1 MQYTRR
7 KFLSTLVVSAS
18 AVALGGLTGCD
29 SNNTSA
35 PAPTPVPTPTPK
47 PQGLQPGQAYFPQ
60 SLLSGDPKPNSVILW
75 TRVEDAGAADID
87 VQLQV
92 ALDKDFN
99 DVRVDETL
107 TALSDYD
114 HCLKVRV
121 TDLDAYTHYYYRFIY
136 TKDDVQYVSNVGRTK
151 TAPLNDAD
159 VDVKFAFVSCQDY
172 IGRYYNSYL
181 SVLDNDD
188 LDFIVHL
195 GDYVYETT
203 GDTSFQ
209 ASGGRGFEFED
220 LDGAQKLGQG
230 DATFYA
236 AKSLSNYRQ
245 LYKTYRG
252 DTLLQ
257 EVHENFPMIAVWD
270 DHEFADDSWQDT
282 ATSLNGVA
290 SEQDLKRKQDS
301 ERVYF
306 EYMPIDHEHANDKT
320 LALSQGEMSISDEH
334 LFPNTEI
341 YRDFKFGKHVHLL
354 MSDFRTHRPDHLIPE
369 DGFPATVVMDQTTTA
384 GVIAQAMQI
393 PFEHATAFVQ
403 ANFMAYIDIDAPQY
417 HILKTVLTDVIIG
430 LYKAEFISK
439 LGLSESDA
447 QSKAEGKTQSA
458 LSGNLAIA
466 YLNEVIKQIPS
477 SLLDI
482 YGIAEIE
489 DDGLEKG
496 IAYFTMGKSAL
507 FSEMGSRYMVVKDVF
522 DLYAGYMG
530 QADANS
536 QNAYGDAQMQW
547 LGGSIMTSTSTW
559 KILGSSVSFAP
570 LIFDLSS
577 SRVATPIAPLEQ
589 MLDSEAIPALF
600 KNRFYV
606 NVDHWDGFPQA
617 KQKLINELLS
627 PAGVITLSGDIHSSY
642 VTEHAAQPETGM
654 RSFGFTSSSVSSGTL
669 GSFIDTALSDLAT
682 TIAPD
687 SVETFK
693 QLNPF
698 FNILTQTASMRDDVT
713 TKLTMSELWKH
724 GIGIVTATSESFNVA
739 LHQVPATGDIEYI
752 KQSFYDDRENF
763 LSAVEISN
771 YQVKDGI
778 LTTD

>member
-18 AVALGGLTGCD
+18 AVALGGLTGCGSD
-29 SNNTSA
+29 SAKNP
-35 PAPTPVPTPTPK
+35 PAIVTPTPVPK
-47 PQGLQPGQAYFPQ
+47 PEGLQPGQAYFPQ

-75 TRVEDAGAADID
+75 TRVEAPAQDDID

-92 ALDKDFN
+92 ALDKDFS
-99 DVRVDETL
+99 DIRVDETL
-107 TALSDYD
+107 TAMSDYD

-121 TDLDAYTHYYYRFIY
+121 TDLDAHTHYYYRFIY
-136 TKDDVQYVSNVGRTK
+136 TKDDVQYVTNVGRTK

-188 LDFIVHL
+188 IDFIVHL

-203 GDTSFQ
+203 GDSSFQ
-209 ASGGRGFEFED
+209 ASGGRGFEFDD
-220 LDGAQKLGQG
+220 LEGAQQLGQG
-230 DATFYA
+230 DNSFYA

-252 DTLLQ
+252 DALLQ

-282 ATSLNGVA
+282 ATALNGVT
-290 SEQDLKRKQDS
+290 SEQDLQRKQDS

-320 LALSQGEMSISDEH
+320 LALTQGEMSISDEH

-341 YRDFKFGKHVHLL
+341 YRDFTFGKHVHLL

-369 DGFPATVVMDQTTTA
+369 DAFPATVVMDQTTTSA
-384 GVIAQAMQI
+384 VIAQAMSI
-393 PFEHATAFVQ
+393 PLANATAFVQ
-403 ANFMAYIDIDAPQY
+403 ANFMSYIDIDAPQH
-417 HILKTVLTDVIIG
+417 HILKTVLSDVISG
-430 LYKAEFISK
+430 LYKAEFMTK
-439 LGLSESDA
+439 LGLSDDEAQIKASEKA
-447 QSKAEGKTQSA
+447 QSV

-466 YLNEVIKQIPS
+466 YLNEVIKQIPA

-482 YGIAEIE
+482 YGITEVE
-489 DDGLEKG
+489 DNGLEKG
-496 IAYFTMGKSAL
+496 VAYFTMGKSGL

-522 DLYAGYMG
+522 DLYAGYKAM
-530 QADANS
+530 NNPSS

-547 LGGSIMTSTSTW
+547 LGGSIMSSTATW
-559 KILGSSVSFAP
+559 KVLGSSVSLAP

-589 MLDSEAIPALF
+589 MLDSDAIPELF

-642 VTEHAAQPETGM
+642 VTEHAPQPQTGM

-669 GSFIDTALSDLAT
+669 GSFIDTALSGLAK

-687 SVETFK
+687 SIETFK

-698 FNILTQTASMRDDVT
+698 FNILTQTASMRDDVA
-713 TKLTMSELWKH
+713 TKITMSELWKH
-724 GIGIVTATSESFNVA
+724 GVGIVTATSESFSVE
-739 LHQVPATGDIEYI
+739 LHQVPSTGDVEYV
-752 KQSFYDDRENF
+752 KESFYDDRTSF
-763 LSAVEISN
+763 LAAVEVST
-771 YQVKDGI
+771 YQVKDGA
-778 LTTD
+778 LTTV